1 MRRRIVRMSRKI
13 TRSSRR
19 KEQGRKVKNGSL
31 FCPRDKVI
39 YLSAFKE
46 FKNKKKSNVCT
57 ESIRKTTRDTLLSE
71 KLPQKQG
78 EISSKSH
85 RLHFEA

>member
-46 FKNKKKSNVCT
+46 FKNKKK
-57 ESIRKTTRDTLLSE
+57 IK
-71 KLPQKQG
+71 
-78 EISSKSH
+78 
-85 RLHFEA
+85 RLHRIDT